1 MARGVRKLSLDEQL
15 DKITK
20 EIENM
25 ENSLK
30 DLKKTKEELEK
41 QIHQNKLTE
50 LDELI
55 SERGLSL
62 DEVRELLNSKE

>member
-1 MARGVRKLSLDEQL
+1 MARGVKRLSLDEQL
-15 DKITK
+15 DKITN

-25 ENSLK
+25 EDSLK
-30 DLKKTKEELEK
+30 EMKKAKKELEE
-41 QIHQNKLTE
+41 QIHQNKLEE

-55 SERGLSL
+55 SEKGLSF

>member
-15 DKITK
+15 EKITK

-55 SERGLSL
+55 SERGLTL

>member
-15 DKITK
+15 DKITN
-20 EIENM
+20 EIENL

-30 DLKKTKEELEK
+30 DLKKTKKELEE